1 MLKRV
6 IDCKKRC
13 ACYVD
18 ALTGQVEHEW
28 KRVRTKTRIPIGGE
42 YQIERDGTV
51 TVLRRISTEEFEI
64 KSYEIAT

>member
-6 IDCKKRC
+6 IDCRKRC

-18 ALTGQVEHEW
+18 ALTGRVEHEW
-28 KRVRTKTRIPIGGE
+28 KRVRTKTWIPIGGV
-42 YQIERDGTV
+42 YQLERDGTV

>member
-6 IDCKKRC
+6 IDCRKRC

-18 ALTGQVEHEW
+18 ALTGRVEHEW
-28 KRVRTKTRIPIGGE
+28 KRVRTKTWIPIGGV

-51 TVLRRISTEEFEI
+51 TILDLVRLRKLLAGLE
-64 KSYEIAT
+64 A

>member
-1 MLKRV
+1 MLER
-6 IDCKKRC
+6 INDCRKRC

-28 KRVRTKTRIPIGGE
+28 KRVRTKTCIPVGGE

-51 TVLRRISTEEFEI
+51 TILRRISVEKFEI
-64 KSYEIAT
+64 KSYEITT